1 MTRMRA
7 LSSDQQQSRTLTRC
21 AAIIGLALPAT
32 AQELPAP
39 SLRPDLPVSAYLD
52 WGVGISGE
60 KVITISDIL
69 RAESDP
75 SQDWGRQL
83 QLGAQRGPIQIS
95 ILQDLAM
102 TQLEIDAG
110 RTRGFDPKLVES
122 LVEQHFERQVER
134 YGGASSFTK
143 RLNDWRMTP
152 TRFRTEVTSDLYRYA
167 WRDSSLGKQPG
178 PTGRVTVDRYIRPG
192 YLYST
197 YKAFAES
204 ADPEKLMVV
213 GGSAEEI
220 ILLRIILPVD
230 EHAPELEP
238 DAGLEK
244 VTLLAEQLRTQ
255 VLEGEATFE
264 AQASAWD
271 ANRGQGEPIQR
282 TLDEILGMSRTFHN
296 SDLLHEFATAA
307 QVGHV
312 SAPLPFEA
320 SDGRRAMVLYALSE
334 RLTATP
340 TKPFSDLKVQQ
351 SLREHLLSELDRRRM
366 TRARLHLVQ
375 KSHLHPTDLRPVLM
389 RHEIQGR

>member
-1 MTRMRA
+1 
-7 LSSDQQQSRTLTRC
+7 LTCC
-21 AAIIGLALPAT
+21 AAIIGLALPVT

-110 RTRGFDPKLVES
+110 RVRGFDPKLVES
-122 LVEQHFERQVER
+122 LVNNHFERQVER
-134 YGGASSFTK
+134 YGGATNFTK
-143 RLNDWRMTP
+143 RLHDWRMTP
-152 TRFRTEVTSDLYRYA
+152 SRFRMEVTSDLYRYA

-178 PTGRVTVDRYIRPG
+178 PTGRVSVDRYIRPG

-197 YKAFAES
+197 YKAFSES
-204 ADPEKLMVV
+204 ADPEKLMIV
-213 GGSAEEI
+213 GGSAEEA
-220 ILLRIILPVD
+220 ILQRIILPLD

-244 VTLLAEQLRTQ
+244 VTLLAKQLRTQ

-264 AQASAWD
+264 AQANAWD
-271 ANRGQGEPIQR
+271 ANRGQSEPIQR
-282 TLDEILGMSRTFHN
+282 TLDEIRGMSRTFHN
-296 SDLLHEFATAA
+296 SDLLYEFATTA

-312 SAPLPFEA
+312 SVPLPFEA
-320 SDGRRAMVLYALSE
+320 SDGRQAMVLYALSE
-334 RLTATP
+334 RLPATP
-340 TKPFSDLKVQQ
+340 PKPFSDLQVQE

-375 KSHLHPTDLRPVLM
+375 KSHLHPKDLRPVLM
-389 RHEIQGR
+389 RREIQGH